1 MPIHSMRRFAIL
13 LIGICALFWA
23 AAASAHNVGSFGAGL
38 IG

>member
-23 AAASAHNVGSFGAGL
+23 AAASAQNGGSCGAGL
-38 IG
+38 SG